1 MFKPALSL
9 LVKRKAAFVQSKGA
23 RVIVTAAIYQTGGM
37 FDVKH
42 LVVEDVLNEPFW
54 HVFGVESLA
63 YRDAVVNVVVMTEDI
78 PCAPL

>member
-1 MFKPALSL
+1 MWEPAL
-9 LVKRKAAFVQSKGA
+9 VQSKSA
-23 RVIVTAAIYQTGGM
+23 RMIVAAAIYETGRM

-42 LVVEDVLNEPFW
+42 LVVEDVLDEPLW
-54 HVFGVESLA
+54 YVRGVESFA

>member
-1 MFKPALSL
+1 MRKPAL
-9 LVKRKAAFVQSKGA
+9 VQSKSA
-23 RVIVTAAIYQTGGM
+23 RVIVTAAIYQAGRM

-54 HVFGVESLA
+54 HVVGVESFA
-63 YRDAVVNVVVMTEDI
+63 YRDAVVNVVVMAEDI